1 MDKQQISEI
10 VRRIMNENSSN
21 DKLENQNI
29 SPEIKVKTQIGTNI
43 TLDMAKSLIERVMA
57 RAEEIGVKAV
67 AAVVN
72 SGARPVAVE
81 CADGSY
87 IASYDI
93 AMGKAFTSA
102 SLKMKTSSL
111 KQLAAPGG
119 SLYGIQHTNGG
130 QIVIFGGGVPLKISD
145 EVIGGFGVSGGTE
158 EQDTYLGDYA
168 EAVFCE
174 LISEK

>member
-1 MDKQQISEI
+1 MDKRDITEI
-10 VRRIMNENSSN
+10 VRRIMNENNSGN
-21 DKLENQNI
+21 NATE
-29 SPEIKVKTQIGTNI
+29 KTTNFLREKTTAIGGNI
-43 TLDMAKSLIERVMA
+43 TLDMAKELIDRVIR

-93 AMGKAFTSA
+93 AMGKAYTSA
-102 SLKMKTSSL
+102 SILMKTSEL
-111 KQLAAPGG
+111 KALAAPGG
-119 SLYGIQHTNGG
+119 SLYGIQHTNNG
-130 QIVIFGGGVPLKISD
+130 QIVIFGGGVPLKYNGA
-145 EVIGGFGVSGGTE
+145 VIGGFGVSGGTE

-168 EAVFCE
+168 EAVFSE
-174 LISEK
+174 LISGN